1 MTGLIER
8 GADLLVTV
16 SPLARCYIFIT
27 WVLYL
32 SSMNENPSIAGVKTI
47 SPAPLLTGKKK
58 KEKSV
63 WTRLWMCGCRW
74 TPGSSCEAD
83 TTFYQVF
90 RDKHLQREKNWTG
103 RSEEECEV
111 RCSKMY
117 LASMNAKTPSSKKNS
132 CSSSADLCTQMMN
145 KVT

>member
-58 KEKSV
+58 KKRVCERACECVGVGGHLAVLVKLTPHFIKSSETNIYNEKKTEQVGVKRSV
-63 WTRLWMCGCRW
+63 R
-74 TPGSSCEAD
+74 
-83 TTFYQVF
+83 
-90 RDKHLQREKNWTG
+90 
-103 RSEEECEV
+103 
-111 RCSKMY
+111 
-117 LASMNAKTPSSKKNS
+117 
-132 CSSSADLCTQMMN
+132 
-145 KVT
+145 